1 MNWLFLSSID
11 VWWDA
16 GEIPMELGKL
26 NQLQV
31 LYLQNNTLTG
41 SIPSSLGNCSSLHFL
56 LLGYN
61 NLSGSIPMEFGK
73 LTLLE
78 ELGLEYNWALG
89 GPIPRSI
96 SNCSQLQIL
105 FAFACNFS
113 SIPIELWSMPNLEQ
127 VALFSNSLRGELPLE
142 VGNCT
147 NMSWLDLSRN
157 HLNGTI
163 PTSLGK
169 LTNLSLLHLSSNL
182 LSGVIPETLGMCTFL
197 TYLDVSSN
205 NIFGAIPTTVGNLSN
220 LVSLDLSKNNLN
232 GSVLAMSSLEGCVQ
246 LETLMFGGNQL
257 VGQLDLNFTKFP
269 SLKYFSAY
277 SNSITGSYPT
287 SFAITNSSLVLL
299 DLSKNNITG
308 VMPSQSIIGSHLQ
321 SLRVLDLAHNHL
333 HGPIPSWIG
342 DLKSLQVL
350 DLSYNNLEGSILS
363 HVDGLDGFK
372 GTNTSAQSTSKA
384 FTLDQPVNLTK
395 EQGISLTYTYI
406 LKTMTYFDLS
416 SNNLVGGIPEALAQL
431 VGLKYLILSNNKLEG
446 EIPYDLGTNLT
457 GLETLDL
464 SNNNL
469 TGTIPYSLALLQYLS
484 SFNVSSNNLQ
494 GAIPTT
500 AHFDTFDNT
509 SYLPGNPGLCG
520 SVINRSCNIGTPPSQ
535 GERNVSTQGKFF
547 EDEVSVTGFE
557 IGIAIGFFSMVF
569 MIASWRP
576 ARSLILTLQS
586 RKKVD
591 PRNYGAFEE
600 RS

>member
-1 MNWLFLSSID
+1 
-11 VWWDA
+11 
-16 GEIPMELGKL
+16 MELGKL

-31 LYLQNNTLTG
+31 LQLENNTLTG
-41 SIPSSLGNCSSLHFL
+41 SIPPSLGNCPSLYIL

-61 NLSGSIPMEFGK
+61 KLSGNIPMEFGK
-73 LTLLE
+73 LASLQ

-105 FAFACNFS
+105 FAGACNFS
-113 SIPIELWSMPNLEQ
+113 SIPIELWSMPNLQQ
-127 VALFSNSLRGELPLE
+127 VALFSNGLRGELPLE

-147 NMSWLDLSRN
+147 NLSWLDLGWNRN
-157 HLNGTI
+157 QLNGSI
-163 PTSLGK
+163 PRTLGNLK
-169 LTNLSLLHLSSNL
+169 QLSTLSL
-182 LSGVIPETLGMCTFL
+182 IQ
-197 TYLDVSSN
+197 N
-205 NIFGAIPTTVGNLSN
+205 NFTGEIPTTLGNLSN
-220 LVSLDLSKNNLN
+220 LVYLDLSKNNLN
-232 GSVLAMSSLEGCVQ
+232 GSVLALSSLEGCTK
-246 LETLMFGGNQL
+246 LETLRFGDNQL

-269 SLKYFSAY
+269 SVQYFSAY

-287 SFAITNSSLVLL
+287 SFAITNSSLVLV

-321 SLRVLDLAHNHL
+321 SLRVLDLAHNNL

-350 DLSYNNLEGSILS
+350 DLSYNNLEGSIPS
-363 HVDGLDGFK
+363 HVDGLAGFK
-372 GTNTSAQSTSKA
+372 GTNTSAQSTSGA
-384 FTLDQPVNLTK
+384 FTLDQTVNLTK
-395 EQGISLTYTYI
+395 GQGISLTYPYI
-406 LKTMTYFDLS
+406 LQTMTYFDLS

-431 VGLKYLILSNNKLEG
+431 VGLKYLILSNNNLAG

-469 TGTIPYSLALLQYLS
+469 NGTIPYSLALLQYLS
-484 SFNVSSNNLQ
+484 SFNVSSNNLE

-520 SVINRSCNIGTPPSQ
+520 SVINRSCNKGTPPSQ
-535 GERNVSTQGKFF
+535 GEWNVSTQGKFF

-557 IGIAIGFFSMVF
+557 IGVAMGFFSTVF
-569 MIASWRP
+569 MIVSWRP
-576 ARSLILTLQS
+576 ARSLILTSQS

-591 PRNYGAFEE
+591 PRNYGAFKV